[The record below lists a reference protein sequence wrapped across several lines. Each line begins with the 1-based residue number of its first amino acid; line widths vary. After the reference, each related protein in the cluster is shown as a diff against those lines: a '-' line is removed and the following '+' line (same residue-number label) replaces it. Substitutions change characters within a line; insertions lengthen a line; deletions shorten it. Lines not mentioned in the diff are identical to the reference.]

1 MATHHRIS
9 PFRYKWKHTRAERR
23 RQPRTTET
31 WHRSIVLNDT
41 RLETRQKRTTFI
53 APDQMSTFSQF
64 FLFVVFAV
72 PLTLDLSASARAHG
86 LAVRPIVLVFHSI
99 YFAPSKIIY
108 IFLGARCVLSCLAS
122 ALSWWHRCGETAE
135 SRAHPR
141 HTHTWRATNNT
152 FYNNFIIRFPFICLV
167 RSADAAGDAP
177 ASVCRCCLPAA
188 LIFIGLIS
196 P

>member
-1 MATHHRIS
+1 MTQD
-9 PFRYKWKHTRAERR
+9 WRR
-23 RQPRTTET
+23 DKNELHLSRPTKCQRSANFSYSSFLLFL
-31 WHRSIVLNDT
+31 WHWIW
-41 RLETRQKRTTFI
+41 
-53 APDQMSTFSQF
+53 
-64 FLFVVFAV
+64 
-72 PLTLDLSASARAHG
+72 ARARG
-86 LAVRPIVLVFHSI
+86 LAILPIVLVFHSI

-108 IFLGARCVLSCLAS
+108 IFLGARCDLSCLAS
-122 ALSWWHRCGETAE
+122 TLSWWHRCGKTAE